1 MSKEFNNVLN
11 DFFKNYQDR
20 GMKKWQGLML
30 SDHTAAINRSKL
42 DLDKVYTKK
51 ETMTQEEA
59 SELLMY
65 AYANHKIVSVQLKE
79 LDLNDN
85 LQPDIEGVVQGFNI
99 DDIIVSSTRISL
111 DNINHVEIK

>member
-1 MSKEFNNVLN
+1 MSKKFNNVLK

-42 DLDKVYTKK
+42 DLDKVYIKK
-51 ETMTQEEA
+51 KTMTQEES

-65 AYANHKIVSVQLKE
+65 AYANHKLVSVQLKE
-79 LDLNDN
+79 LDADGNV
-85 LQPDIEGVVQGFNI
+85 QPDIVGVVEGYNI
-99 DDIIVSSTRISL
+99 DDIIVSSKRISL

>member
-1 MSKEFNNVLN
+1 MNKDFNNILN

-51 ETMTQEEA
+51 KIMTQEES

-65 AYANHKIVSVQLKE
+65 AYANHKIVSVQHKE
-79 LDLNDN
+79 MDADGNV
-85 LQPDIEGVVQGFNI
+85 QPDIGA
-99 DDIIVSSTRISL
+99 IILT
-111 DNINHVEIK
+111 